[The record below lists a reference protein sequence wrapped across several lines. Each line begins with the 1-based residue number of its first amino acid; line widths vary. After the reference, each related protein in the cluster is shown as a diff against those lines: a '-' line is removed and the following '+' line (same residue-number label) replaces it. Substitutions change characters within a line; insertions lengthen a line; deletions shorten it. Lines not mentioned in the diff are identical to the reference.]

1 MVRLRSYLCR
11 MIRWNTFAAFLGANH
26 RLPKPLLRNDGRNGI
41 VKQKRLLDSFALLAY
56 LNKVPGHEMVKEVLF
71 DAQVS
76 GGPLLMNEINV
87 GETYDIL

>member
-1 MVRLRSYLCR
+1 M
-11 MIRWNTFAAFLGANH
+11 
-26 RLPKPLLRNDGRNGI
+26 
-41 VKQKRLLDSFALLAY
+41 KQKRLLDSFALLAY